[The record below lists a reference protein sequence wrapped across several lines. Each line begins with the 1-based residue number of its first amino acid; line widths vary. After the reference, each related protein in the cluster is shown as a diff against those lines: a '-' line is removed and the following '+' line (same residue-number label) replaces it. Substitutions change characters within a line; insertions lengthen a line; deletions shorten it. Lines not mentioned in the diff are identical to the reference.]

1 MFIRLCVVFCF
12 ALLSGRVLSQSAKK
26 NEFMVL
32 EQTKRYLSE
41 ENWEGAAFAA
51 IKVLLV
57 KPDHPQIA
65 FYGAIGNINAKNYA
79 TGLEWLNRI
88 QPASAK
94 KIKDHSFWKGRA
106 FMGLN
111 SPDSAL
117 ACFTSYKKA
126 GGKMPAHSFGFS
138 VDYYMAQC
146 QNAQKSMAAPV
157 NAVFKNMGEK
167 VNDEDDDVAPS
178 LTAEGD
184 ILIFTSRRNSNIGGQ
199 DDPFDG
205 RPFQDVWMSR
215 LDSLTGKWGEAE
227 NLTKLNSPTHE
238 ANMSISPDGNTV
250 FIYKNITDKTGSGD
264 IWYAK
269 TKGDPTDWSRPK
281 QFEGAFNSSYFE
293 TSAALAPGGKVLY
306 FVSERPDGKPSFG
319 NGDVWMCERLNRSE
333 WKKPMNLGA
342 AVNTAYDEISVSVH
356 PNGRTLFFASNSEK
370 SMGGYDIFRTEYV
383 NGKWTEPVNLGYPI
397 NTMGDEIH
405 FSVSADGKKAFMAA
419 IRPEGLGRF
428 DIYEVDLSNYRITGN
443 EVSTDQ
449 KGVSGSGEVL
459 SVLKGKIINGASGT
473 DGAEATVTVFDAET
487 DAEVA
492 KTDSDENGNYFLT
505 LPGGKKYEVTIEA
518 EGFKTQQDQFYLS
531 KRPGSTPFVLAKSYI
546 LQPQ

>member
-1 MFIRLCVVFCF
+1 MIIRLFVFSSLF
-12 ALLSGRVLSQSAKK
+12 LASVGAWSQSAKK

-32 EQTKRYLSE
+32 EQTKRYLTE

-51 IKVLLV
+51 TKVLV
-57 KPDHPQIA
+57 VNPDHPQIA

-79 TGLEWLNRI
+79 AGLDLLNRI

-94 KIKDHSFWKGRA
+94 KLKDLSFWKGRA

-111 SPDSAL
+111 FPDSAL
-117 ACFTSYKKA
+117 TYLSRYKKS
-126 GGKMPAHSFGFS
+126 GGKLPAHSFGFS
-138 VDYYMAQC
+138 VDYYMSQC
-146 QNAQKSMAAPV
+146 TIAQKCMAAPV

-167 VNDEDDDVAPS
+167 VNDDDDDVAPS

-205 RPFQDVWMSR
+205 RPFQDIWMSR
-215 LDSLTGKWGEAE
+215 LDTLTGKWGEAE

-281 QFEGAFNSSYFE
+281 EFEGAFNSSYFE

-319 NGDVWMCERLNRSE
+319 NGDVWMCERLNRRE
-333 WKKPMNLGA
+333 WKKPLNLGA
-342 AVNTAYDEISVSVH
+342 LVNTAFDEISVSVH
-356 PNGRTLFFASNSEK
+356 PNGRTLFFASNSDK

-405 FSVSADGKKAFMAA
+405 FTVSADGKKAFMAA
-419 IRPEGLGRF
+419 IRPEGLGRY
-428 DIYEVDLSNYRITGN
+428 DIYEVDLSNYRITDN
-443 EVSTDQ
+443 EASAEQ
-449 KGVSGSGEVL
+449 NGVSGSGEVL
-459 SVLKGKIINGASGT
+459 SVLKGKIINGSSGT
-473 DGAEATVTVFDAET
+473 DGAEATLTVFDAET

-492 KTDSDENGNYFLT
+492 KTDSDENGDYFLT

-518 EGFKTQQDQFYLS
+518 EGFKTQQDQFYLG
-531 KRPGSTPFVLAKSYI
+531 KRAGSIPFVLAKSYF